1 MKKVY
6 LVGAGPGDPELL
18 TLKGRRCLESADVVL
33 YDHLAAP
40 ALLDFAP
47 ATAERIYVGKK
58 RGDHAFT
65 QAEIV
70 DVMLAKARENKTV
83 VRLKGGDP
91 FIFGR
96 GGEEVEALAE
106 AGIPFEVAPGVTA
119 PLGIAAYTGVPLTHR
134 QHTSVVTFVT
144 GHNVDSIDWTKTG
157 VSETLVIF
165 MGVHHAAEII
175 QRILAA
181 GRDPRTPAM
190 AVRWGTR
197 PGQQTI
203 AGTLADLPQL
213 IRDLAPPAT
222 IVIGDVVSL
231 RPKLDWFEHL
241 PLFGERIV
249 VTRAKA
255 QAAELSQRL
264 RQLGAEP
271 VEVPVIELAP
281 LDDYKHFDAC
291 IQQLPSYDWLIF
303 TSVNAVEFFLQR
315 MRACDRDWRSVRGR
329 ICAIGPATA
338 AAIAPVLPELIP
350 AEHHSEGVAEAFRRY
365 DMRSA
370 RVLLPRAAAARE
382 VIPQVLTE
390 MGATVD
396 VLDAYANVVPQDAA
410 ARIAALRS
418 KPTWITFTSGST
430 VKNWLALAG
439 RDSLEGVR
447 IASIGPATSDVI
459 RKHGLHIEVEANP
472 STIDGL
478 VDAITRCSLS
488 LRAGERDCP
497 TRGRLGSSSA

>member
-18 TLKGRRCLESADVVL
+18 TLKGRRCLESAEVVL
-33 YDHLAAP
+33 YDHLASP

-58 RGDHAFT
+58 RGDHAFSQT
-65 QAEIV
+65 EII

-106 AGIPFEVAPGVTA
+106 AGIPFEVVPGITA

-134 QHTSVVTFVT
+134 EHTSVVTFVT

-175 QRILAA
+175 ERILAA

-197 PGQQTI
+197 PDQQTI
-203 AGTLADLPQL
+203 SGTLADLPQL
-213 IRDLAPPAT
+213 IRNLAPPAT
-222 IVIGDVVSL
+222 ILIGDVVSL

-255 QAAELSQRL
+255 QAGELSRRL
-264 RQLGAEP
+264 HEFGAETI
-271 VEVPVIELAP
+271 ELPVIELAP
-281 LDDYKHFDAC
+281 LASYEKLDAA
-291 IQQLPSYDWLIF
+291 IDQLPTYDWLIF

-315 MRACDRDWRSVRGR
+315 LNACD
-329 ICAIGPATA
+329 
-338 AAIAPVLPELIP
+338 
-350 AEHHSEGVAEAFRRY
+350 
-365 DMRSA
+365 
-370 RVLLPRAAAARE
+370 
-382 VIPQVLTE
+382 
-390 MGATVD
+390 
-396 VLDAYANVVPQDAA
+396 
-410 ARIAALRS
+410 
-418 KPTWITFTSGST
+418 
-430 VKNWLALAG
+430 
-439 RDSLEGVR
+439 
-447 IASIGPATSDVI
+447 
-459 RKHGLHIEVEANP
+459 
-472 STIDGL
+472 
-478 VDAITRCSLS
+478 
-488 LRAGERDCP
+488 
-497 TRGRLGSSSA
+497 